1 MNLKCIFKIIDADEW
16 KKVKQSGTYSGSS
29 KDIADGYI
37 HFSGEDQ
44 VKGTLEKYYSN
55 QKNLVLLKVET
66 LKLDHLIWEQ
76 ASDGNMFPHLYS
88 DLDLSNVVDEF
99 EINLTEDGVHKLPCL
114 LYTSPSPRDWT
125 ISRMPS
131 SA

>member
-1 MNLKCIFKIIDADEW
+1 MNLKYIFKIIDINEW
-16 KKVKQSGTYSGSS
+16 QKVREIGAYSGSS
-29 KDIADGYI
+29 KDIEDGFI

-44 VKGTLEKYYSN
+44 VKETLEKYYSK

-88 DLDLSNVVDEF
+88 SLDLSNVVDEF
-99 EINLTEDGVHKLPCL
+99 EITLDNNGIHELPDNF
-114 LYTSPSPRDWT
+114 S
-125 ISRMPS
+125 
-131 SA
+131 

>member
-1 MNLKCIFKIIDADEW
+1 MNLKYIFKIIDVDDW
-16 KKVKQSGTYSGSS
+16 QKVKQSKTYSGSS
-29 KDIADGYI
+29 KDIEDGYI

-55 QKNLVLLKVET
+55 QRNLVLLKVET

-88 DLDLSNVVDEF
+88 SLDIANVCNVYD
-99 EINLTEDGVHKLPCL
+99 IVLNEDGTHTLPAN
-114 LYTSPSPRDWT
+114 Y
-125 ISRMPS
+125 
-131 SA
+131 